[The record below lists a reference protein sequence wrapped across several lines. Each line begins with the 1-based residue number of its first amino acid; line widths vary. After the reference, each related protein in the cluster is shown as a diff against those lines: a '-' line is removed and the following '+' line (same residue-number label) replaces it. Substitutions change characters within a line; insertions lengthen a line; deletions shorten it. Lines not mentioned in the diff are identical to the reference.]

1 MSKKDFPSELRFDV
15 ASKDWVVI
23 ATGRA
28 KRPDAF
34 KKETKKTERTPP
46 EKCPFCKIN
55 TQKPATLVFA
65 QGEEIKL
72 KQNEKIPDNWTTV
85 SIPNK
90 YPAFRPTGKIREVN
104 QGPMYKKVNAVG
116 FHEVVVTRDHDDP
129 MGVLPIERVE
139 ELIEVY
145 HKRYTSMM
153 GKSFVKYIAIFQNH
167 GSEAGASMYHP
178 HSQIITTPLIDT
190 DLKTALDNS
199 RKYHQGDRGCVYCE
213 MMRWEMKTKERIVF
227 ENEEFLVLCP
237 FASKVAF
244 EVIVTPKEH
253 ASCFASATEKQR
265 RLLAEAFKQALGR
278 LYTGL
283 ENPAYNFYLHS
294 APQDEK
300 DHPYYHWHWTI
311 LPKTSTQ
318 AGFEL
323 GAGMEISVIEPEKAA
338 AYLREQKLG

>member
-28 KRPDAF
+28 KRPDSF
-34 KKETKKTERTPP
+34 KKEAKKIERTPP
-46 EKCPFCKIN
+46 EECPFCKIN
-55 TQKPATLVFA
+55 TQKPATIVFA
-65 QGEEIKL
+65 QGKEVKL
-72 KQNEKIPDNWTTV
+72 EKGREVPENWTTV

-90 YPAFRPTGKIREVN
+90 YPAFRPTGEIQEKER
-104 QGPMYKKVNAVG
+104 GPMYKKMNAVG
-116 FHEVVVTRDHDDP
+116 FHEVVVTRNHDDP
-129 MGVLPIERVE
+129 MGILPLKRVE
-139 ELIEVY
+139 ELIEIY
-145 HKRYTSMM
+145 HRRYTSMM
-153 GKSFVKYIAIFQNH
+153 EKPFVNYIAIFQNH
-167 GSEAGASMYHP
+167 GAEAGASIYHP

-190 DLKTALDNS
+190 DLKTALYNS
-199 RKYHQGDRGCVYCE
+199 RKYHQNNEGCVYCE
-213 MMRWEMKTKERIVF
+213 MMKWEMKTKKRIIF
-227 ENEEFLVLCP
+227 ENDEFLVLCP

-244 EVIVTPKEH
+244 EVIITPKKH
-253 ASCFASATEKQR
+253 ASCFASATKKQR
-265 RLLAEAFKQALGR
+265 RSLAEAFKQGLGR

-283 ENPAYNFYLHS
+283 NNPPYNFYLHS

-300 DHPYYHWHWTI
+300 THPYYHWHWTI

-338 AYLREQKLG
+338 AYLKKQPLK